1 MVCMSVCVWCV
12 CVCEQR
18 CVCMQMCT
26 FAYTFMYDL
35 LTAGPIYFL
44 HAVVK
49 LMWFREHVDKD
60 KTFYSHE
67 EMLELIER
75 YM

>member
-1 MVCMSVCVWCV
+1 M
-12 CVCEQR
+12 
-18 CVCMQMCT
+18 
-26 FAYTFMYDL
+26 
-35 LTAGPIYFL
+35 YFL

-75 YM
+75 YIATLR